1 MASQAEADWP
11 AAGAGGQGSSRLDI
25 VLRIAC
31 WYVAGATLIFLFNNY
46 LIFWRDW
53 PGLATFFAYQGWL
66 GENRDAM
73 DPSLALYGWLQT
85 LSYVAVFAGSCYWVL
100 RRTGE
105 GLRPDSDRLS
115 ALAAYFARAAFWAV
129 LLVGLADMVISF
141 LRVEGLMEALIG
153 PEMTTDMGRSQWR
166 GTYIHYPLIGVSMII
181 AALTR
186 GLSFIWLGT
195 LVVLAE
201 LQIVVLRFIFSY
213 EQAFMGDLV
222 RFWYAGLFLFASA
235 HTLVADG
242 HVRVDVMFA
251 RFTRPTKGLV
261 NALGAGILGIPL
273 CAVVLARGMWGKSNI
288 INSPLLSFEVSQS
301 GFGMYTKYLMAG
313 FLVIFALTMIIQ
325 FASYLLQGVAD
336 YKNEPGGTEPSE
348 GEISH

>member
-1 MASQAEADWP
+1 MASSAEAEFSTP
-11 AAGAGGQGSSRLDI
+11 MRGAGGSSTLDL

-31 WYVAGATLIFLFNNY
+31 WYVAGATLMFLLNNY
-46 LIFWRDW
+46 LIFWRGW
-53 PGLATFFAYQGWL
+53 PGLATFFSYQGWL
-66 GENRDAM
+66 GENSTPM

-85 LSYVAVFAGSCYWVL
+85 FSYLAVFLIACVMVL
-100 RRTGE
+100 RRSHE
-105 GLRPDSDRLS
+105 GLRPDSNRLS
-115 ALAAYFARAAFWAV
+115 ALSAYFARAAFWAV

-153 PEMTTDMGRSQWR
+153 PDLTTEMGRSQWR
-166 GTYIHYPLIGVSMII
+166 GTYIHYPLIGVAMVI
-181 AALTR
+181 AFFTR
-186 GLSFIWLGT
+186 GLSFMWLGT

-242 HVRVDVMFA
+242 HVRVDVLFA
-251 RFTRPTKGLV
+251 RFRMPTKGIV
-261 NALGAGILGIPL
+261 NAIGAGVLGIPL
-273 CAVVLARGMWGKSNI
+273 CVVVLTRGMWGKSNI

-301 GFGMYTKYLMAG
+301 GFGMYTKYIMAG
-313 FLVIFALTMIIQ
+313 FLVVFALTMMIQ
-325 FASYLLQGVAD
+325 FASYFLKGIAD
-336 YKNEPGGTEPSE
+336 YKEEPGGDEPSD
-348 GEISH
+348 GEIVH

>member
-1 MASQAEADWP
+1 MASQAEADWQAP
-11 AAGAGGQGSSRLDI
+11 SSGASGSSGLDL

-31 WYVAGATLIFLFNNY
+31 WYVAGATLMFLFNNY

-53 PGLATFFAYQGWL
+53 PGVAPLVADLGLL
-66 GENRDAM
+66 GEGGG
-73 DPSLALYGWLQT
+73 LGEGQALYAWLQL
-85 LSYVAVFAGSCYWVL
+85 LSYLAVFLGSCFFVM
-100 RRTGE
+100 RHSGE
-105 GLRPDSDRLS
+105 GLRPDSERLS
-115 ALAAYFARAAFWAV
+115 NLAGFFARAAFWAV
-129 LLVGLADMVISF
+129 LLVGLVDMVLSF
-141 LRVEGLMEALIG
+141 LRVEGLMEPLIG
-153 PEMTTDMGRSQWR
+153 AELTTEMGRSQWR
-166 GTYIHYPLIGVSMII
+166 GTFIHYPLIGVAVVI

-242 HVRVDVMFA
+242 HVRVDVLFA
-251 RFTRPTKGLV
+251 RFRRPTKGLV
-261 NALGAGILGIPL
+261 NAIGAAVLGIPL
-273 CAVVLARGMWGKSNI
+273 CVVVLARGMWGKSNI

-313 FLVIFALTMIIQ
+313 FLVVFALTMIIQ

-336 YKNEPGGTEPSE
+336 YKNEPGGVEPSD
-348 GEISH
+348 GEITH